1 LTKSPANY
9 AASAVFES
17 DGSAANWAR
26 TDWKNANVATS
37 GIIYVDQNGLFA
49 IRNDGNLPMAFY
61 TNGSN
66 ERLRITAAGDVG
78 IGTTSPG
85 ALLHVSNASA
95 KVRIGLTAG
104 TEYTDIYRDSG
115 TGYTIYNAAQAA
127 TFRGHIFQLGG
138 VSAMTIDSSGNV
150 GIGKTPAAGR
160 LLDVNADSWFNGVR
174 VGRGSLS
181 NNTIVGS
188 NALISTTTGDFNV
201 AIGFEAGNANTTG
214 YQNTFVGY
222 RAGLTNTTA
231 IFNTGIGCNALQAA
245 TTGAANTAVGNQ
257 CLQLTTTGGNNT
269 AVGVYALYANTT
281 GSLNTAIGYAA
292 SMGQTTALYN
302 VAVGGYALH
311 YGTTAIAN
319 TGVGYYSLLN
329 ATTGGSNTAV
339 GYYAGSA
346 ISTGTHNVMLGQ
358 QAGNFS
364 ATLATGVGNIFI
376 GNYSDG
382 QTSSDNYSIVI
393 GYLATGKGT
402 STGFIAPYNG
412 GAMYQGNNSSSW
424 ATTSDRRIKKNIVDN
439 TVGLEKI
446 NQIRVC
452 NFEYRTSNEID
463 PSIPSSSA
471 VPKAGIQLGVIA
483 QELQEVIPECVKEE
497 STGVLSVDTDR
508 VIWHLVNA
516 VKELSAQVDALK
528 ARTGG

>member
-1 LTKSPANY
+1 M
-9 AASAVFES
+9 
-17 DGSAANWAR
+17 R
-26 TDWKNANVATS
+26 
-37 GIIYVDQNGLFA
+37 
-49 IRNDGNLPMAFY
+49 
-61 TNGSN
+61 
-66 ERLRITAAGDVG
+66 
-78 IGTTSPG
+78 
-85 ALLHVSNASA
+85 
-95 KVRIGLTAG
+95 
-104 TEYTDIYRDSG
+104 
-115 TGYTIYNAAQAA
+115 
-127 TFRGHIFQLGG
+127 
-138 VSAMTIDSSGNV
+138 IDSSGNV
-150 GIGKTPAAGR
+150 GIGKTPTAGR